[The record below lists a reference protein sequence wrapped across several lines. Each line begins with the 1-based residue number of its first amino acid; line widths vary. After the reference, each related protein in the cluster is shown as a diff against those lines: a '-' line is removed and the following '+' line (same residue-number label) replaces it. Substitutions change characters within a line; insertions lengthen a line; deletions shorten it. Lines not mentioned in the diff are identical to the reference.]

1 MCVIYVLNS
10 CLILSIIWCF
20 FYFRTALLWSKSG
33 PSTSTF
39 AIHIY
44 SEGTLYMIMSF
55 IENFFSNIQIFFTGK
70 FRTIILRSKLGP
82 QPLVLPSSSIY
93 DNRPSVII

>member
-1 MCVIYVLNS
+1 MVQ
-10 CLILSIIWCF
+10 
-20 FYFRTALLWSKSG
+20 SG

-55 IENFFSNIQIFFTGK
+55 IDLNLFLNIQIFFIGR
-70 FRTIILRSKLGP
+70 FWTIILRSKVGP
-82 QPLVLPSSSIY
+82 RPLVLPSSSIY
-93 DNRPSVII
+93 DNRPSMIIWLTTDGVVPTAVVL